1 MTRKKD
7 LGYTPSP
14 YQEKIFD
21 FVQHGHGNAV
31 ISALAGSG
39 KCLAYGT
46 EVLMYDGSIQKV
58 ENIVVGDKV
67 MGDDS
72 TPRTVLSTTHGYQGQ
87 RMIITDKSDCWLCND
102 VHILTVTKEPLS
114 VNPNAEL
121 FDIPINEIENNPEY
135 IKGED
140 GYYKNLFLVR
150 TAVDFHEH
158 PTDNDPFYIG
168 SVFAPIHKF
177 IPKKWLTS
185 TIEDRGQILRGLF
198 ERYGMWKVE
207 TNIESKS
214 ILIRNK
220 VMLRFDSGIDMLSL
234 FNEIKYLLNSLGMTY
249 NYEMPSSKKKN
260 GAIIDFDMSYGEL
273 SPYFDG
279 KGPKRTSIKFR
290 VQKTNDSD
298 YYGFTLDG
306 NGRFLL
312 GDFVITHN
320 TTTLVSCMKLI
331 PSSQKCLFLAFNK
344 SIVDTLSER
353 VKGHPNCFVKTMHS
367 LGYLMIRRN
376 LGSNISIDEYKY
388 RTYVKANISKLT
400 SVVGIPMTKA
410 QVNAYIESIIS
421 LINFARYNM
430 AQNEKEIEAL
440 ALKYD
445 IPINYDE
452 PSVVRKAL
460 KWGREHTQTIDY
472 TDMVWLPTELSL
484 KPMGLQYDWVLSDEC
499 QDFSIAYIQL
509 MKKCFK
515 KGTRFICV
523 GDEKQSINQFAGASE
538 DAFQSLCNYPNT
550 TVFELPITYR
560 CPTSVVDLAKHYVN
574 NIMARD
580 GAPNGFILND
590 VHVKDLKSGD
600 MVLSRTKAP
609 LLSLYTRLLRDN
621 VECYIKGTDMGPS
634 LIKMIERIDKT
645 RLSRD
650 LRKDG
655 IFVRLYD
662 ELFTER
668 NKLMKRF
675 GLSKKDATLS
685 SKIMEMYDSISSLM
699 ILSENLNTKREL
711 INHINEIFNGDNRG
725 IMLSTIH
732 KAKGLEANNVY
743 ILCRS
748 AMPSK
753 LAKSKWQLQQEENLI
768 YVAITRTK
776 NILGYVSEKDV
787 PPSGSNQDPNIIL
800 RELRQTERTVC
811 RILNKVP
818 MKEDDNIELTKLR
831 AANAEDIDMKEIE
844 AKRANVAD
852 MDKKEDDEQN
862 MMDLL
867 SKYLSNGGDINALK
881 KFISNA

>member
-430 AQNEKEIEAL
+430 AQNEKEI
-440 ALKYD
+440 D
-445 IPINYDE
+445 
-452 PSVVRKAL
+452 PS
-460 KWGREHTQTIDY
+460 I
-472 TDMVWLPTELSL
+472 M
-484 KPMGLQYDWVLSDEC
+484 
-499 QDFSIAYIQL
+499 
-509 MKKCFK
+509 
-515 KGTRFICV
+515 
-523 GDEKQSINQFAGASE
+523 
-538 DAFQSLCNYPNT
+538 
-550 TVFELPITYR
+550 
-560 CPTSVVDLAKHYVN
+560 TS
-574 NIMARD
+574 R
-580 GAPNGFILND
+580 P
-590 VHVKDLKSGD
+590 
-600 MVLSRTKAP
+600 
-609 LLSLYTRLLRDN
+609 
-621 VECYIKGTDMGPS
+621 
-634 LIKMIERIDKT
+634 
-645 RLSRD
+645 
-650 LRKDG
+650 
-655 IFVRLYD
+655 
-662 ELFTER
+662 
-668 NKLMKRF
+668 
-675 GLSKKDATLS
+675 
-685 SKIMEMYDSISSLM
+685 
-699 ILSENLNTKREL
+699 
-711 INHINEIFNGDNRG
+711 
-725 IMLSTIH
+725 
-732 KAKGLEANNVY
+732 
-743 ILCRS
+743 
-748 AMPSK
+748 
-753 LAKSKWQLQQEENLI
+753 
-768 YVAITRTK
+768 
-776 NILGYVSEKDV
+776 
-787 PPSGSNQDPNIIL
+787 
-800 RELRQTERTVC
+800 
-811 RILNKVP
+811 
-818 MKEDDNIELTKLR
+818 
-831 AANAEDIDMKEIE
+831 
-844 AKRANVAD
+844 
-852 MDKKEDDEQN
+852 
-862 MMDLL
+862 
-867 SKYLSNGGDINALK
+867 
-881 KFISNA
+881 

>member
-135 IKGED
+135 IKDED
-140 GYYKNLFLVR
+140 GYYKNLFLIR

-198 ERYGMWKVE
+198 ERYGMWTAE
-207 TNIESKS
+207 N
-214 ILIRNK
+214 NK
-220 VMLRFDSGIDMLSL
+220 VMLRFDSGMDMLSL
-234 FNEIKYLLNSLGMTY
+234 FNEIKYLLNSMGMTY
-249 NYEMPSSKKKN
+249 NYEMSSSKKKN
-260 GAIIDFDMSYGEL
+260 GAIIDFDMSYDDL

-430 AQNEKEIEAL
+430 AQSEKEIEAL

-560 CPTSVVDLAKHYVN
+560 CPTSVVDLAKHYVS

-634 LIKMIERIDKT
+634 LIKMIEPIDKT

>member
-1 MTRKKD
+1 
-7 LGYTPSP
+7 
-14 YQEKIFD
+14 
-21 FVQHGHGNAV
+21 
-31 ISALAGSG
+31 
-39 KCLAYGT
+39 
-46 EVLMYDGSIQKV
+46 
-58 ENIVVGDKV
+58 
-67 MGDDS
+67 
-72 TPRTVLSTTHGYQGQ
+72 
-87 RMIITDKSDCWLCND
+87 
-102 VHILTVTKEPLS
+102 
-114 VNPNAEL
+114 
-121 FDIPINEIENNPEY
+121 
-135 IKGED
+135 
-140 GYYKNLFLVR
+140 
-150 TAVDFHEH
+150 
-158 PTDNDPFYIG
+158 
-168 SVFAPIHKF
+168 
-177 IPKKWLTS
+177 
-185 TIEDRGQILRGLF
+185 
-198 ERYGMWKVE
+198 
-207 TNIESKS
+207 
-214 ILIRNK
+214 
-220 VMLRFDSGIDMLSL
+220 
-234 FNEIKYLLNSLGMTY
+234 
-249 NYEMPSSKKKN
+249 
-260 GAIIDFDMSYGEL
+260 
-273 SPYFDG
+273 
-279 KGPKRTSIKFR
+279 
-290 VQKTNDSD
+290 
-298 YYGFTLDG
+298 
-306 NGRFLL
+306 
-312 GDFVITHN
+312 
-320 TTTLVSCMKLI
+320 
-331 PSSQKCLFLAFNK
+331 
-344 SIVDTLSER
+344 
-353 VKGHPNCFVKTMHS
+353 
-367 LGYLMIRRN
+367 
-376 LGSNISIDEYKY
+376 
-388 RTYVKANISKLT
+388 
-400 SVVGIPMTKA
+400 
-410 QVNAYIESIIS
+410 
-421 LINFARYNM
+421 
-430 AQNEKEIEAL
+430 
-440 ALKYD
+440 
-445 IPINYDE
+445 
-452 PSVVRKAL
+452 
-460 KWGREHTQTIDY
+460 
-472 TDMVWLPTELSL
+472 MVWLPTELSL